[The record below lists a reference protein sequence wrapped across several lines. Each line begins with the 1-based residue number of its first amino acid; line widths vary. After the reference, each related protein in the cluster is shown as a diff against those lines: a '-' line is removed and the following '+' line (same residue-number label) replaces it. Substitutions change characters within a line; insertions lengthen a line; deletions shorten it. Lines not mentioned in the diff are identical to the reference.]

1 MSSSMYRGQV
11 DRLTDEIARLRA
23 KEADEAGKAA
33 KERGDALR
41 ISNTITKSTS
51 PTTLSSRLRDIQR
64 KEERAVQHDRRA
76 AQHAQE
82 ISRKQRSLTSA
93 QSSLSRAL
101 DQDRKNE
108 ERDSK
113 KRRDE
118 ELRHL
123 RDLESKRR
131 SLQEPI
137 TMPHPLV
144 TPRRSTPPPSD
155 TQSVSDHEYDV
166 CLSFAGEERSYVEMV
181 ASGLKEHGV
190 KVFYDEDET
199 VKLWGKDLASHLDHI
214 YRKASRYCVM
224 FISEAYAGKPWTRHE
239 RRSALA
245 RAIEEDSEYILPARF
260 DDTDL
265 DGLPPTIA
273 YLDLRQYAPA
283 TLVDFL
289 LEKLGIKKPDDN

>member
-33 KERGDALR
+33 KARTDALR
-41 ISNTITKSTS
+41 ISNSISKSTS
-51 PTTLSSRLRDIQR
+51 ASTLSSKLRDIQR
-64 KEERAVQHDRRA
+64 KEEQAAQHDKRA
-76 AQHAQE
+76 AQYAKD
-82 ISRKQRSLTSA
+82 IANKQRSLTSA
-93 QSSLSRAL
+93 QNSLNRAL
-101 DQDRKNE
+101 EQDRKKE
-108 ERDSK
+108 EREDK

-123 RDLESKRR
+123 RELEARRR
-131 SLQEPI
+131 SLQAPI
-137 TMPHPLV
+137 DIQQPV
-144 TPRRSTPPPSD
+144 APRVRVAPQPPSRKEMD
-155 TQSVSDHEYDV
+155 FEYEV

-181 ASGLKEHGV
+181 AGGLKERGV
-190 KVFYDEDET
+190 KVFYDNDET
-199 VKLWGKDLASHLDHI
+199 VKLWGKDLAEHLDYI
-214 YRKASRYCVM
+214 YRKASRFCVM
-224 FISEAYAGKPWTRHE
+224 FVSAAYAKKPWTRHE

-245 RAIEEDSEYILPARF
+245 RAIEEESEYILPTRF

-289 LEKLGIKKPDDN
+289 LEKLGIKKPDDD